1 MLLGAPAFLF
11 KQLCCLVGF
20 KFSLCVVLVIQLRGL
35 THTRPELQ
43 PQTLHPL
50 FICTQHEVHT
60 GGRVKLFQDRKVR
73 TMLWPGQVTEF
84 LEHT

>member
-11 KQLCCLVGF
+11 KQFCCLVGS
-20 KFSLCVVLVIQLRGL
+20 KFSLCVVLVIQFRGL

-60 GGRVKLFQDRKVR
+60 GKGGSNFFRIARFAPCCGMDK
-73 TMLWPGQVTEF
+73 
-84 LEHT
+84 